1 MSLYAQLYE
10 RDRADD
16 QFNRGIALMASHFAS
31 PESARQIMGSVSGS
45 TDPSGMVGNL
55 MSLYSAQ
62 QQMGAQQAMLGQA
75 PAIAAKLGMD
85 EGVVRAE
92 IMAGRGPDL
101 VKSLEPTDTMRNY
114 QQARTML
121 QQAGVPADQ
130 IDTYTRPMLLGAGSN
145 PAMAEYIQRIA
156 EAQHSGTMAQHPELA
171 GGFYTWQ
178 KNVDAQQAQTLD
190 KQKQI
195 NDAQG
200 QFGAING
207 VLTNMQATTE
217 RLQKAYDGG
226 QLDKLFSGVPQ
237 DIIKGAA
244 TNPVMSTVNNIVSWW
259 GGQDVTLSAEDKN
272 NLKDILELSQTPMQS
287 LTATSPRHLA
297 PQLGTIGTALGP
309 IADIGRGKEGW
320 GAKLDDLHNQI
331 LNGEAD
337 LYGGSGQTPPD
348 NLKLRMNP
356 IYAAGGSMQLKPA
369 RPMSPADI
377 QADVAYV
384 KQNPT
389 KLADTIKGE
398 KAGNYDTTELER
410 QLSQLQR

>member
-1 MSLYAQLYE
+1 
-10 RDRADD
+10 
-16 QFNRGIALMASHFAS
+16 
-31 PESARQIMGSVSGS
+31 VS
-45 TDPSGMVGNL
+45 NL
-55 MSLYSAQ
+55 MSLYQTQ
-62 QQMGAQQAMLGQA
+62 QGMAAQQALLAQA
-75 PAIAAKLGMD
+75 PAIATKTGMP
-85 EGVVRAE
+85 EEVVRAT
-92 IMAGRGPDL
+92 IMAGRGDEL
-101 VKSLEPTDTMRNY
+101 VKSMEPTDAMRNY

-156 EAQHSGTMAQHPELA
+156 EAQRTGTMAQHPELA

-178 KNVDAQQAQTLD
+178 KNVEAQQAQTLD

-217 RLQKAYDGG
+217 RLQKAYDDGK
-226 QLDKLFSGVPQ
+226 LDKLFSGVPQ

-259 GGQDVTLSAEDKN
+259 GGQGVTLSGEDKN

-356 IYAAGGSMQLKPA
+356 IYAAGGSMQLQPA
-369 RPMSPADI
+369 RPMSQDDI
-377 QADVAYV
+377 NKDVAYV
-384 KQNPT
+384 QQNPS
-389 KLADTIKGE
+389 KLADTIRGE

-410 QLSQLQR
+410 RLSQLKR